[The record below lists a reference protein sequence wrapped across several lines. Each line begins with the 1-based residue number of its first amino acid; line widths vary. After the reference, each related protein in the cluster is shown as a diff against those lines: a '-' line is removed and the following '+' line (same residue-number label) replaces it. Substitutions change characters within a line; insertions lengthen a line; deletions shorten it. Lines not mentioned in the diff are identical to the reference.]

1 LKGGLSAYTKK
12 RITSGAWSRLRK
24 QKFSLSQISIIEIK
38 DKTLV
43 KCGSF
48 QEDFRNSDGSP
59 RRKKVLLDLESLDEE
74 ITRFTDYGK

>member
-1 LKGGLSAYTKK
+1 
-12 RITSGAWSRLRK
+12 LRK
-24 QKFSLSQISIIEIK
+24 QNFSLSQISIIEIT
-38 DKTLV
+38 DKTLI

-74 ITRFTDYGK
+74 LIHFIEYENK

>member
-1 LKGGLSAYTKK
+1 
-12 RITSGAWSRLRK
+12 WSRLRK
-24 QKFSLSQISIIEIK
+24 QNFSLSQISIIEIT
-38 DKTLV
+38 DKTLI

-74 ITRFTDYGK
+74 LIHFIEYENK